1 MVAEKNKS
9 NEVNNYD
16 ELFEMY
22 KNGEL
27 GSVEQRL
34 PNNLIRLK
42 AGQDGDDEE
51 LINSLLSMDTDNL
64 YHVEFIDTRD
74 RYFELQYLAL
84 LLKIFKR

>member
-1 MVAEKNKS
+1 
-9 NEVNNYD
+9 
-16 ELFEMY
+16 MY

-64 YHVEFIDTRD
+64 YHVEFIDTLVID
-74 RYFELQYLAL
+74 ISNYNTWLYC
-84 LLKIFKR
+84 